1 MSPLFKKSNIDNNK
15 FNKFKDKTMILQN
28 TIKSNNFLENTFGT
42 HFPPLKNTRDWHF
55 FKPQK
60 NRHTDTY
67 TTTAPTQHEQSTNLN
82 EIIELLNEAELND
95 FFNDKQTLDKILNDN
110 SVKPNT
116 INYNEITEP
125 TTDPQNNSVNYGGRP
140 PIPYNEYLD
149 GNKRIINFEDDFNI
163 YEKHGFPNLCV
174 KYQTDIDPTT
184 QKIALTAKI
193 RPLYRPKEADY
204 EDFALHSR
212 FRKLGNYYESEEFKD
227 YELKRRE
234 KTRRANENAKLEIEL
249 QKEQRKITQRYENL
263 QNELSENLTEQ
274 QKLNNKKIEYI
285 HDKENEFMYDEI
297 NDRIDFFKQEEEK
310 IREQL
315 EEIKNPSPDYRT
327 DEEFLKTIKIP
338 QTKTKSGKPQNEQT
352 SKENLQRTIRSIGKT
367 FEKYDNFHKFSA
379 FLTLTINK
387 KDGLNSKIINEVQ
400 QKILDMIKYNDEEA
414 TSIIVF
420 NQQSQNTAHYHI
432 LTNKKN
438 IFEKEF
444 IDEYQATLLSFNA
457 QGTCV
462 INQHQRNKESL
473 ENFSKNYRNYLLKNI
488 TEKHEDYRL
497 FLEYKDKKKTIETDT
512 NIDKN
517 EKLKK
522 IQELQNDEE
531 YKRILF
537 LNNKEAQQYKKGKQ
551 NYYYDG
557 ELDKRRV
564 RKFTDEAALISSK
577 WQTALLEVARKIH
590 ETTLLKYSILHKFC
604 EVENIDI
611 NKIHIQPT
619 NKIYIDNPK
628 INLKDKQSLF
638 EINIYTTYDYIID
651 E

>member
-1 MSPLFKKSNIDNNK
+1 
-15 FNKFKDKTMILQN
+15 MISQN
-28 TIKSNNFLENTFGT
+28 HTQCNNFLEKTFGRP
-42 HFPPLKNTRDWHF
+42 FPPLKDTGNLHS

-60 NRHTDTY
+60 NKHIDTY
-67 TTTAPTQHEQSTNLN
+67 TTAAPTQHEQSTNLN

-95 FFNDKQTLDKILNDN
+95 FFNDKQTLNKILNGNGVN
-110 SVKPNT
+110 SNT
-116 INYNEITEP
+116 INFLEITEP
-125 TTDPQNNSVNYGGRP
+125 TTDPQNNSVNYGERP
-140 PIPYNEYLD
+140 PIPYYESLD
-149 GNKRIINFEDDFNI
+149 GNKKVINFEDDFNT
-163 YEKHGFPNLCV
+163 YEKYGFPNFCV

-193 RPLYRPKEADY
+193 RPLYKPKEENDY
-204 EDFALHSR
+204 ENFALHSR
-212 FRKLGNYYESEEFKD
+212 FRKLGNYYETDAFKID
-227 YELKRRE
+227 ELDRRRE
-234 KTRRANENAKLEIEL
+234 TRRANENIKLEIEL
-249 QKEQRKITQRYENL
+249 QKEQRKITQRYEHL

-297 NDRIDFFKQEEEK
+297 NDRIDFFKQKEEE

-327 DEEFLKTIKIP
+327 DEEFLKTIKVP

-367 FEKYDNFHKFSA
+367 FEKYDNFHRFSA

-400 QKILDMIKYNDEEA
+400 QKILEIIKYNDEEA

-497 FLEYKDKKKTIETDT
+497 FLEYKDKKKTIETDP

-577 WQTALLEVARKIH
+577 WQTALLETARKIH

-628 INLKDKQSLF
+628 INLKDKRNLF